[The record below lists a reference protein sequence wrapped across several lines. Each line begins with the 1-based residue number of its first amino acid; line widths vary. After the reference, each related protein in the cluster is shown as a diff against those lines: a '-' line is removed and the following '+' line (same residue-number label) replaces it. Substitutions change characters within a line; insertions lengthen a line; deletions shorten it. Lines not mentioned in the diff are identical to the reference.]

1 MDLKKELE
9 FRRRQILQLEQEGKE
24 KDQRLFELENQC
36 RRYQEQ
42 STHAETT
49 LQNLDRIIEERT
61 AKAAAMENQKYR
73 NLVAELEKKNGEMAM
88 ALKAMDMD
96 KKSLNERD
104 SEVEFLR
111 NRLKEMAD
119 NYGVGDAMR
128 DIRIQRDENLS
139 QRKEVER
146 LTRDWT
152 DLSRQMQDV
161 VSENRVLREMAGVP
175 ENYGFNLEDIKLA
188 EQQKLEEY
196 RARVKRLETEV
207 EELEKERAELRY
219 RLRNM
224 STLYGEKGVRF
235 HGLTEEQ
242 MEKVDEF
249 ARNLKEGRLELPMT
263 DRTRELMREVE
274 RLKAQLQVYEGLG
287 YRGSGSD
294 TSVKPGVSEELL
306 EQFRKETKELK
317 DLLMQLHTNPQ
328 PAAQGTD
335 SRQQV
340 NVLQLPPVPILNEQG
355 KYLEGYSYRFG
366 TKLPVQQIWTGDP
379 ARDLAGLQLQIVEA
393 LELLSRRDE
402 AERLTGLEL
411 EEFRSRMREVLLVQE
426 VLYKE
431 YQDERTKQSGLMQ
444 QLQTQHDTMIADLRE
459 TRVQLTH
466 YEEMAK
472 TIQSGTE
479 RGKLSELTQRI
490 ALLDVNNLRLAR
502 KYDCLLSEEKD
513 LREAYHT
520 FEAEHAEKDV
530 SVQKRLGKLGEWKV
544 RASMQLQFL
553 FKQLRNSVSL
563 EDFELLQ
570 MQQQALREKQANW
583 LEREVQLYKRV
594 ARFENMERENHE
606 MQEKLKS
613 LEETRLDL
621 QTEFEVVCKRLE
633 ALDPAFHIEQ
643 AVFRRVVTQL
653 QTSHLS
659 SQQAFSAFDK
669 DKNGRI
675 SKAEFKSALDN
686 LGVKLSPNE
695 LDSILRSI
703 DSDRD
708 SGVNYAEFSRKLERF
723 GMTSESEEQQILHT
737 IYESIRRLN
746 YTLHDVFMIFDS
758 DGDGSI
764 NRKEFIDC
772 FHKFGLGLTTV
783 QIEKI
788 AKLIDANSDGNI
800 NFEEFRRIFD
810 RGLNLQ
816 PEEKKAFS
824 LDWKDQIFARINES
838 IRKNGLDLAEAF
850 AVFDENKDG
859 RINKSEFLN
868 VFRRMN
874 IGLSPPQMDELWNS
888 MNSDRDG
895 SISYVEFLS
904 QFKASVRQ
912 IDSNRVVREA
922 EAAAASPLA
931 ASDMPHERERRQ
943 IVVLEAREQAALNK
957 AERYNSRLRAVESN
971 LAEIE
976 AQMSQL
982 EAKNIALTQKYEDTT
997 AQLQEAKTL
1006 LFGTLSKAECER
1018 LRQNNEILQKELAE
1032 ARAAMNSYKGLVQVS
1047 ADQVRTLQMSL
1058 ERRKDEVVTYQLAI
1072 RELEAASIEAVGL
1085 GKLYHQVMVSRW
1097 AEASANRKYD
1107 SLQGEIR
1114 NLREE
1119 CYRLESECMSK
1130 EKDLKDTQQVL
1141 TEKVTDYERQLSQ
1154 LKARAEHNI
1163 TLEKAQEYVQTIQD
1177 FAKKKSELEDTNR
1190 KLRSDY
1196 LTVQGQVEEA
1206 QFVRIASE
1214 EAAKTLRL
1222 NSPDEISTK
1231 LLELTEKLSE
1241 YKLNDLKARREAT
1254 QCRESEDYMR
1264 RLRGQDEEEIHNLQ
1278 VELARWEEVMARK
1291 EEVWRKKDDERQRL
1305 LLNPKFKPSTDRLE
1319 SVLKSESPEVTR
1331 REEELERLRLRIK
1344 QLEDTILVKDEQLEH
1359 VTQIRREAEAVGS
1372 SLTRIPPAR
1381 DMSQSQVLQAVGEE
1395 EANKLA
1401 QAAGRTIAT
1410 LQEMIDHKNNQ
1421 LDRKEEIVTRLK
1433 KEILDQQAAATR
1445 EVNKLSEEI
1454 DGLRRGQLAAN
1465 PAPSQSFR
1473 SPGLG
1478 YRPEVD
1484 QLLNNKDSRITQLA
1498 SNLEASRKAKE
1509 MADKRIDEL
1518 NRELEKLRYE
1528 LNIER
1533 TQNSS
1538 VQLTKELTKLRTAL
1552 KTRDRELAK
1561 LREAFEQLKKD
1572 LVLQV
1577 QEKSAREK
1585 QTAERSMQEGAE
1597 NTTILIQMKKS
1608 EQRLKELAEKL
1619 REANVE
1625 NKRVREEL
1633 IAAREAETKLKENLI
1648 AKQETMEK
1656 LMKEGRGTMHRR
1668 PEAAP
1673 EQDITS
1679 LRDQVRTLQE
1689 ENQKLRT
1696 GPADPKALSAEPKG
1710 AKEPKKAKEP
1720 KEPKKPKEPKE
1731 PKKPKKS
1738 KEPKEMPHLEPA
1750 QEALLRQLGLILRN
1764 KGKTIL
1770 NLDPQGRK
1778 ELTNEALERM
1788 LQTAQLGLSEEDI
1801 GSIVMIASSVAFIN
1815 IKSSPE
1821 DDGEMGIKIK
1831 VFAKVLDQVLAAVI
1845 KSAPAPREQTE
1856 QIEAKRTEMA
1866 LQRITDER
1874 DKLAK
1879 RVEVLTLQ
1887 VGSQAKDLDSLMR
1900 QLEHWK
1906 EHATGLERD
1915 RSAVVNRLEA
1925 DVPAGMG
1932 TLTMER
1938 MEGMEDLRREIS
1950 ELQDHNHA
1958 LEKRI
1963 SVTLMADLRTLQEEK
1978 RVLAEENKR
1987 VKVEILQIRS
1997 QLEKAKKQRMQA
2009 ADIRE
2014 DEMYDRDMMITRLSE
2029 RVKELERVESEA
2041 SQACLQA
2048 ERTNMELKFEKE
2060 TFSLQLARLQ
2070 RRVRDLEQFKNVTLR
2085 EGVRPEAGQ
2094 ATLKATVR
2102 FQDTVEPTQPPAQD
2116 RPRRELEQVV
2126 DQLKKVIDKQ
2136 RQEIEHLKKT
2146 AQSSVRVIE
2155 KAQEGKLAKVE
2166 LEQMQNEIKELR
2178 SREEINRDLQLK
2190 LKKVNEANELL
2201 RKDIEREIHLVED
2214 ADDKYRALM
2223 VQYEV
2228 VIKDNER
2235 LRTALERR

>member
-36 RRYQEQ
+36 RRYQDQ

-88 ALKAMDMD
+88 ALKAMEMD

-161 VSENRVLREMAGVP
+161 ISENRVLREMAGVP

-249 ARNLKEGRLELPMT
+249 ARNLKEGKLELPMT

-328 PAAQGTD
+328 PVAQGTD
-335 SRQQV
+335 TRQQV

-366 TKLPVQQIWTGDP
+366 TKLPVQQIWTGDA

-431 YQDERTKQSGLMQ
+431 YQDDKAKQNGLMQ

-479 RGKLSELTQRI
+479 RGKLAELTQRI

-502 KYDCLLSEEKD
+502 KYDCLMSEEKD

-530 SVQKRLGKLGEWKV
+530 AVQKRLGKLGEWKV

-643 AVFRRVVTQL
+643 AVFRRVVSQL
-653 QTSHLS
+653 QASHLS
-659 SQQAFSAFDK
+659 TQQAFSAFDK

-675 SKAEFKSALDN
+675 SKSEFKSALDN

-764 NRKEFIDC
+764 NRKEFVDC

-788 AKLIDANSDGNI
+788 AKLVDANSDGNI
-800 NFEEFRRIFD
+800 NFEEFRRVFD

-850 AVFDENKDG
+850 SVFDENKDG

-874 IGLSPPQMDELWNS
+874 IGLSPSQMDELWNS

-895 SISYVEFLS
+895 SISYVEFIS

-912 IDSNRVVREA
+912 IESNRVVREA
-922 EAAAASPLA
+922 EAAAANPALA
-931 ASDMPHERERRQ
+931 SSDMPHERERRQ

-957 AERYNSRLRAVESN
+957 AERYQSRLRSVEN
-971 LAEIE
+971 TVAEIE
-976 AQMSQL
+976 TQMSQL
-982 EAKNIALTQKYEDTT
+982 EARNIALTQKYEDTT

-1119 CYRLESECMSK
+1119 CYRLEGECMNK

-1141 TEKVTDYERQLSQ
+1141 TEKVTDYERQISL

-1190 KLRSDY
+1190 KLHSDY

-1206 QFVRIASE
+1206 QFVRLAAE

-1222 NSPDEISTK
+1222 SSPDEISTK

-1264 RLRGQDEEEIHNLQ
+1264 RLRAQDEEEIHNLQ

-1319 SVLKSESPEVTR
+1319 SVLKSESPVEVTR

-1344 QLEDTILVKDEQLEH
+1344 QLEDVILVKDEQLEH

-1381 DMSQSQVLQAVGEE
+1381 DMSQSQVLKAVGEE

-1401 QAAGRTIAT
+1401 QAAGRTIST
-1410 LQEMIDHKNNQ
+1410 LQEMIDHKNSQ

-1454 DGLRRGQLAAN
+1454 EELRRGQLAAN
-1465 PAPSQSFR
+1465 HVPSQSFR

-1538 VQLTKELTKLRTAL
+1538 IQLTKELTKLRTTL
-1552 KTRDRELAK
+1552 KTRDKELGNLKA
-1561 LREAFEQLKKD
+1561 AFEQLKKD

-1619 REANVE
+1619 REANGE

-1633 IAAREAETKLKENLI
+1633 SAAREAEAKLKENLI

-1668 PEAAP
+1668 PETAP
-1673 EQDITS
+1673 EQDITH
-1679 LRDQVRTLQE
+1679 LRDQIRALQE

-1696 GPADPKALSAEPKG
+1696 APADPKAKSAKEPKK
-1710 AKEPKKAKEP
+1710 AKELKEPKKPKEPKKAKEP
-1720 KEPKKPKEPKE
+1720 KP
-1731 PKKPKKS
+1731 
-1738 KEPKEMPHLEPA
+1738 MPHLEPA

-1778 ELTNEALERM
+1778 ELTNEALERL

-1815 IKSSPE
+1815 IKTSPQ
-1821 DDGEMGIKIK
+1821 DDGEMGIKMK
-1831 VFAKVLDQVLAAVI
+1831 AFAKVLDQVLATVI

-1866 LQRITDER
+1866 LQRITEER
-1874 DKLAK
+1874 DRLAK

-1887 VGSQAKDLDSLMR
+1887 VGAQAKDLDSLVR

-1925 DVPAGMG
+1925 EVPAGMG

-1938 MEGMEDLRREIS
+1938 MEGLEDLRREIS
-1950 ELQDHNHA
+1950 ELQDHNQA

-1963 SVTLMADLRTLQEEK
+1963 NVTLMADLRTLQEEK

-2029 RVKELERVESEA
+2029 RVKELERAESEA
-2041 SQACLQA
+2041 SQVCLQA

-2070 RRVRDLEQFKNVTLR
+2070 RRVRDLEQFKGVALK
-2085 EGVRPEAGQ
+2085 EGVRPEVGG

-2102 FQDTVEPTQPPAQD
+2102 FQDSVEPAQPAAQD

-2155 KAQEGKLAKVE
+2155 KAQEGKLAKLEV
-2166 LEQMQNEIKELR
+2166 EQMQNEIKELR

-2201 RKDIEREIHLVED
+2201 RKDIEREIHLVEE

-2235 LRTALERR
+2235 LRIALERR

>member
-36 RRYQEQ
+36 RRFQEQ

-73 NLVAELEKKNGEMAM
+73 NLVAELEKKNGEMTM
-88 ALKAMDMD
+88 ALKAMEMD

-139 QRKEVER
+139 LRKEVER

-152 DLSRQMQDV
+152 DLSRQTQDV

-249 ARNLKEGRLELPMT
+249 ARNLKEGKLELPMT
-263 DRTRELMREVE
+263 DRTRELLREVE

-287 YRGSGSD
+287 YHGPD

-328 PAAQGTD
+328 PVAQGTD

-355 KYLEGYSYRFG
+355 KYQEGYSYRFG
-366 TKLPVQQIWTGDP
+366 TKLPVQQIWTGDT
-379 ARDLAGLQLQIVEA
+379 ARDLAGLQLQIVET

-431 YQDERTKQSGLMQ
+431 YQDERTKQTGLMQ
-444 QLQTQHDTMIADLRE
+444 QLQTQHDTMISDLRE

-479 RGKLSELTQRI
+479 RAKLAELTQRI

-530 SVQKRLGKLGEWKV
+530 AVQKRLGKLGEWKV

-563 EDFELLQ
+563 DDFEQLQ
-570 MQQQALREKQANW
+570 MQLQALREKQANW

-606 MQEKLKS
+606 IQEKLKS
-613 LEETRLDL
+613 MEETRLDL

-643 AVFRRVVTQL
+643 AVFRRIVTQL
-653 QTSHLS
+653 QASHLS
-659 SQQAFSAFDK
+659 TQQAFSVFDK

-695 LDSILRSI
+695 LDNVLRSI

-708 SGVNYAEFSRKLERF
+708 TGVNYAEFSRKLERF
-723 GMTSESEEQQILHT
+723 GMTSESEEQQILQT

-758 DGDGSI
+758 DGNGTIS
-764 NRKEFIDC
+764 RKEFIDC

-788 AKLIDANSDGNI
+788 AKLVDANTDGNI
-800 NFEEFRRIFD
+800 SFEEFRRIFD

-824 LDWKDQIFARINES
+824 LDWKDQIFSRINES
-838 IRKNGLDLAEAF
+838 IKKNNLDLSEAF
-850 AVFDENKDG
+850 SVFDENKDG

-874 IGLSPPQMDELWNS
+874 IGLSPAQMDELWNS

-895 SISYVEFLS
+895 SISYVEFIS

-912 IDSNRVVREA
+912 IESNRVVREA
-922 EAAAASPLA
+922 EAAAANPALA
-931 ASDMPHERERRQ
+931 SSEMPHERERRQ

-957 AERYNSRLRAVESN
+957 AERYNSRLKGVENALS
-971 LAEIE
+971 EME
-976 AQMSQL
+976 AQMTRL
-982 EAKNIALTQKYEDTT
+982 EAKNIALTQKYEDATG
-997 AQLQEAKTL
+997 QLQEAKTL

-1032 ARAAMNSYKGLVQVS
+1032 ARAAMNSYKGMVQVS

-1058 ERRKDEVVTYQLAI
+1058 ERRKDEVVTYQQAI

-1114 NLREE
+1114 NLRDD
-1119 CYRLESECMSK
+1119 CYRLEGESMSK

-1141 TEKVTDYERQLSQ
+1141 TEKVTDYEKQIGQ

-1196 LTVQGQVEEA
+1196 LVVQGQVEEA
-1206 QFVRIASE
+1206 QLVRIAAE

-1222 NSPDEISTK
+1222 SSPDEISTK

-1241 YKLNDLKARREAT
+1241 YKLNDLKSRRESA
-1254 QCRESEDYMR
+1254 QCKESEEYMR

-1291 EEVWRKKDDERQRL
+1291 EETWRKKDDERQRL
-1305 LLNPKFKPSTDRLE
+1305 LLNPKFKPSSDRLE
-1319 SVLKSESPEVTR
+1319 SVLRSEPASEAAK
-1331 REEELERLRLRIK
+1331 REEEVERLRLRIK
-1344 QLEDTILVKDEQLEH
+1344 HMEDMILVKDEQLEH

-1372 SLTRIPPAR
+1372 SLTRLPPAR
-1381 DMSQSQVLQAVGEE
+1381 GDMTQSQVLQAVGEE

-1401 QAAGRTIAT
+1401 QAAGRTIST

-1454 DGLRRGQLAAN
+1454 EELRRAQLAAN
-1465 PAPSQSFR
+1465 PVPSQSFR

-1498 SNLEASRKAKE
+1498 SGLEASRKAKE

-1518 NRELEKLRYE
+1518 NRELEKCRYE

-1538 VQLTKELTKLRTAL
+1538 VQLTRELTKLRTTL
-1552 KTRDRELAK
+1552 KTRDKELAK
-1561 LREAFEQLKKD
+1561 LKEAFEQLKND

-1577 QEKSAREK
+1577 QEKSSREK
-1585 QTAERSMQEGAE
+1585 QVAERNMQEGAE

-1608 EQRLKELAEKL
+1608 EQRLKELADKL
-1619 REANVE
+1619 REASME
-1625 NKRVREEL
+1625 NKRIKEEL
-1633 IAAREAETKLKENLI
+1633 MVARATETKLKENLM

-1656 LMKEGRGTMHRR
+1656 IMKEGRGSMSRR
-1668 PEAAP
+1668 PETAP
-1673 EQDITS
+1673 AEQDVQG
-1679 LRDQVRTLQE
+1679 LREQVRALQE

-1696 GPADPKALSAEPKG
+1696 VDPKSAKPADPKNP
-1710 AKEPKKAKEP
+1710 KEPKKAKEP
-1720 KEPKKPKEPKE
+1720 KQPKKPKEPKA
-1731 PKKPKKS
+1731 P
-1738 KEPKEMPHLEPA
+1738 KEPKPLPHLEPA

-1778 ELTNEALERM
+1778 ELTNEMLER
-1788 LQTAQLGLSEEDI
+1788 LLVTAQLGLSEEDV

-1815 IKSSPE
+1815 IKTSPE
-1821 DDGEMGIKIK
+1821 DDGEMGIKMK
-1831 VFAKVLDQVLAAVI
+1831 AFAKVIDQILAAVI

-1856 QIEAKRTEMA
+1856 QIEAKRNEMA

-1900 QLEHWK
+1900 QLDHWK

-1915 RSAVVNRLEA
+1915 RAAVVNRLEA
-1925 DVPAGMG
+1925 EVPAGMG

-1938 MEGMEDLRREIS
+1938 MEGLEDLRREIS
-1950 ELQDHNHA
+1950 ELQDHNQA

-1963 SVTLMADLRTLQEEK
+1963 GVTLAGDLRTLQEEK

-1987 VKVEILQIRS
+1987 IKVEILQIRS
-1997 QLEKAKKQRMQA
+1997 QLEKAKRQRMQG
-2009 ADIRE
+2009 ADVRE
-2014 DEMYDRDMMITRLSE
+2014 EEMYDRDMMITRLSE
-2029 RVKELERVESEA
+2029 RVQELERAENEA
-2041 SQACLQA
+2041 SQAILQG
-2048 ERTNMELKFEKE
+2048 ERVNMELKFEKE

-2070 RRVRDLEQFKNVTLR
+2070 RRIRDLEQFKNVAVR
-2085 EGVRPEAGQ
+2085 EGVRPDA
-2094 ATLKATVR
+2094 ATTSMKATVR
-2102 FQDTVEPTQPPAQD
+2102 FQDPVEPQQPAAQD

-2126 DQLKKVIDKQ
+2126 EQLKKVIEKQ
-2136 RQEIEHLKKT
+2136 RQEIEHLKRT

-2201 RKDIEREIHLVED
+2201 RKDIEREIHLVEE

-2235 LRTALERR
+2235 LRSALERR